1 MRRVVLLLVAL
12 SVSAMAAA
20 CGSDDA
26 SESSV
31 TVVLTTPTTV
41 AESSTTTD
49 GATTT
54 IAPASSAT
62 TGPSTTLAA
71 SVRTTLPPVTAP
83 PTSPKPTVA
92 PTSTTIAAPMLVSF
106 NVTNPTPC
114 NVPEDL
120 PIVIVTW
127 SFSHVDSVYIAVDNE
142 NGPYLANLAPTGELQ
157 VPYACPGPHTY
168 FAVATGAGQRLVG
181 QKVVNPT
188 PPASTT
194 TTVSATAP

>member
-1 MRRVVLLLVAL
+1 MRRVMVLLFAL
-12 SVSAMAAA
+12 SVSAVAAA
-20 CGSDDA
+20 CSSDES
-26 SESSV
+26 SESTV

-41 AESSTTTD
+41 EETSTTPEETS
-49 GATTT
+49 TTS
-54 IAPASSAT
+54 AVSAT
-62 TGPSTTLAA
+62 TSPTTTLAA

-83 PTSPKPTVA
+83 PTSPKPTVP
-92 PTSTTIAAPMLVSF
+92 PTTTTIAAPMLVSF
-106 NVTNPTPC
+106 NVTNPTAC
-114 NVPEDL
+114 NAPEDL

-127 SFSHVDSVYIAVDNE
+127 SFSRVESVYVAVDNE
-142 NGPYLANLAPTGELQ
+142 NGPYLTNLPPTGELQ

-194 TTVSATAP
+194 TTVVSSSAP